1 MQNTVTGTNDS
12 GQPCHLTVKPG
23 ERKGLDMYQTREK
36 IQSIILLLADLVC
49 FAVSYFGGGY
59 LWLVGYR
66 NVSVANMK
74 IELMESFGIVMVIY
88 MLVMLFSDIENRFI
102 DRGVFQELWAAIK
115 ASVVLIFVT
124 ALTIFLQHNNAEASR
139 GVYFCIALVN
149 MCLYFGVHIVIKYY
163 LLRVYRNKRAN
174 NQVFLVTT
182 ADRVEKVIADA
193 DHSGDWIH
201 RLASIAIIDDNQIG
215 KWYHGVQV
223 VANYDNMFQ
232 YVKEQIVD
240 EVFISVPYESGD
252 SLAEVVNRFEDM
264 GAMVHVT
271 IEILNKFDDYHKSF
285 NMMGNI
291 PVVTF
296 SNQSYDWKM
305 LFIKRVM
312 DIIGSIIGLAITAVV
327 TVFLAPPLLI
337 ESPGPLFFAQKR
349 VGKNGRFFKIYKFR
363 SMYKDA
369 EERKK
374 ELESQNE
381 MNGLMFKMK
390 DDPRIT
396 KVGKFIR
403 KTSIDELPQFFN
415 VLKGDMSLVGTRP
428 PTVDEFKQY
437 ESHQKRRLSAKP
449 GITGLWQV
457 SGRNEISDFEE
468 VVKLDV
474 QYIDN
479 WSIGLDIKIILKTIK
494 VVFEKGGE

>member
-1 MQNTVTGTNDS
+1 
-12 GQPCHLTVKPG
+12 
-23 ERKGLDMYQTREK
+23 MYQAREK
-36 IQSIILLLADLVC
+36 IQEVILLLADLAC
-49 FAVSYFGGGY
+49 LTFSYFGGGY
-59 LWLVGYR
+59 LWLVCLR
-66 NVSVANMK
+66 NVSVENMK
-74 IELMESFGIVMVIY
+74 VELMESFGVVLVVY
-88 MLVMLFSDIENRFI
+88 MLVMLFSNIENKFI
-102 DRGVFQELWAAIK
+102 KRSLYLDMWAAIK
-115 ASVVLIFVT
+115 ASIILIFVT

-139 GVYFCIALVN
+139 GVYFCIAFINLLLFFVTH
-149 MCLYFGVHIVIKYY
+149 VVIKYY
-163 LLRVYRNKRAN
+163 LLRIYRNKRAT

-182 ADRVEKVIADA
+182 AERVADIVADA
-193 DHSGDWIH
+193 DNTRDWAH

-215 KWYHGVQV
+215 KWYGGIPV
-223 VANYDNMFQ
+223 VATYNNMFQ

-240 EVFISVPYESGD
+240 EVFINVPYESGE
-252 SLAEVVNRFEDM
+252 SLAQVVNKFEDM
-264 GAMVHVT
+264 GATVHVS

-296 SNQSYDWKM
+296 ANQYYDWKM
-305 LFIKRVM
+305 LFVKRLM
-312 DIIGSIIGLAITAVV
+312 DITGALVGLAITGLV
-327 TVFLAPPLLI
+327 TIFLAPPLLL
-337 ESPGPLFFAQKR
+337 ESPGPLLFAQKR

-363 SMYKDA
+363 SMYQDA

-374 ELESQNE
+374 ELETKNE
-381 MNGLMFKMK
+381 MNGFMFKMK

-428 PTVDEFKQY
+428 PTVDEFRQY

-457 SGRNEISDFEE
+457 SGRNSIKDFED

-479 WSIGLDIKIILKTIK
+479 WNIGLDIKIILKTIR

>member
-1 MQNTVTGTNDS
+1 
-12 GQPCHLTVKPG
+12 
-23 ERKGLDMYQTREK
+23 MYQSREK
-36 IQSIILLLADLVC
+36 IQNIILLLADMLC
-49 FAVSYFGGGY
+49 FAVSYYVGGY

-66 NVSVANMK
+66 NVSVADMK
-74 IELMESFGIVMVIY
+74 LELAGSIGIVFVIY
-88 MLVMLFSDIENRFI
+88 MLVMLFSDIESNFI
-102 DRGVFQELWAAIK
+102 RRNLYLDFWAAVK
-115 ASVVLIFVT
+115 AGVVLVLVT
-124 ALTIFLQHNNAEASR
+124 SLTIFLQHNNADASR
-139 GVYFCIALVN
+139 GVYFCIAGINLILFFVTHAV
-149 MCLYFGVHIVIKYY
+149 LKYY
-163 LLRVYRNKRAN
+163 LLKIYRNKRAT

-182 ADRVEKVIADA
+182 ADRVADIMAEA
-193 DHSGDWIH
+193 DNSKDWAH
-201 RLASIAIIDDNQIG
+201 RLASIAIIDDNQVG
-215 KWYHGVQV
+215 KWYEGVPV
-223 VANYDNMFQ
+223 VATYDNMFQ
-232 YVKEQIVD
+232 YAKEQIVD
-240 EVFISVPYESGD
+240 EVFINVPYDTGE
-252 SLAEVVNRFEDM
+252 SLAKVVNTFEDM
-264 GAMVHVT
+264 GATVHVS
-271 IEILNKFDDYHKSF
+271 IEILNRFDEYYKSF

-296 SNQSYDWKM
+296 SNQRYDGKM
-305 LFIKRVM
+305 LIVKRLM
-312 DIIGSIIGLAITAVV
+312 DIVGALVGLAITAVV

-369 EERKK
+369 EARKK

-381 MNGLMFKMK
+381 MKGLMFKMK

-428 PTVDEFKQY
+428 PTVDEFRQY
-437 ESHQKRRLSAKP
+437 EAHQKRRLSAKP

-457 SGRNEISDFEE
+457 SGRNNIKDFED

-479 WSIGLDIKIILKTIK
+479 WSIGLDIKIIFKTIK

>member
-1 MQNTVTGTNDS
+1 MTV
-12 GQPCHLTVKPG
+12 
-23 ERKGLDMYQTREK
+23 
-36 IQSIILLLADLVC
+36 
-49 FAVSYFGGGY
+49 
-59 LWLVGYR
+59 
-66 NVSVANMK
+66 
-74 IELMESFGIVMVIY
+74 
-88 MLVMLFSDIENRFI
+88 LF
-102 DRGVFQELWAAIK
+102 L
-115 ASVVLIFVT
+115 
-124 ALTIFLQHNNAEASR
+124 H
-139 GVYFCIALVN
+139 
-149 MCLYFGVHIVIKYY
+149 
-163 LLRVYRNKRAN
+163 VYRNKRAN

-182 ADRVEKVIADA
+182 AERVEEVIADA

-201 RLASIAIIDDNQIG
+201 RLASIAIIDENQIG
-215 KWYHGVQV
+215 KWYHGVPV
-223 VANYDNMFQ
+223 VATYDNMFQ

-240 EVFISVPYESGD
+240 EVFISVPYETGD

-264 GAMVHVT
+264 GATVHVT
-271 IEILNKFDDYHKSF
+271 IEILNKFDDYHKTF
-285 NMMGNI
+285 NMLGNI

-305 LFIKRVM
+305 LMIKRVM
-312 DIIGSIIGLAITAVV
+312 DIAGSIVGLVITAVV

-403 KTSIDELPQFFN
+403 N
-415 VLKGDMSLVGTRP
+415 
-428 PTVDEFKQY
+428 
-437 ESHQKRRLSAKP
+437 
-449 GITGLWQV
+449 
-457 SGRNEISDFEE
+457 
-468 VVKLDV
+468 
-474 QYIDN
+474 
-479 WSIGLDIKIILKTIK
+479 
-494 VVFEKGGE
+494 

>member
-1 MQNTVTGTNDS
+1 
-12 GQPCHLTVKPG
+12 
-23 ERKGLDMYQTREK
+23 MYQAREK
-36 IQSIILLLADLVC
+36 IQSIILLLADLLC
-49 FAVSYFGGGY
+49 FVISYFGGGY
-59 LWLVGYR
+59 LWLVVYR
-66 NVSVANMK
+66 NVSPENMRV
-74 IELMESFGIVMVIY
+74 ELMESIGIVMVIY
-88 MLVMLFSDIENRFI
+88 MLVMIFSDIESGFI
-102 DRGVFQELWAAIK
+102 SRTGFGELWAAIK
-115 ASVVLIFVT
+115 ASVVLVFVT
-124 ALTIFLQHNNAEASR
+124 AMVIFLQHNNAEASR
-139 GVYFCIALVN
+139 GVYFCIAAVN
-149 MCLYFGVHIVIKYY
+149 MVLFFAAHVIIKYY
-163 LLRVYRNKRAN
+163 LLRIYRNKRAN

-182 ADRVEKVIADA
+182 ADRVETIIADS
-193 DHSGDWIH
+193 DNTRDWAH

-215 KWYHGVQV
+215 KWYDGVPV
-223 VANYDNMFQ
+223 VAGYDNMFQ
-232 YVKEQIVD
+232 YAKEQIVD

-252 SLAEVVNRFEDM
+252 SLAKVVNRFADM
-264 GAMVHVT
+264 GATVHVT

-285 NMMGNI
+285 GMMGNI

-296 SNQSYDWKM
+296 ANQQYDWKM
-305 LFIKRVM
+305 LFVKRAM
-312 DIIGSIIGLAITAVV
+312 DIVGAVIGLAITVVV
-327 TVFLAPPLLI
+327 TVFLAPPLLL
-337 ESPGPLFFAQKR
+337 ESPGPLFFSQKR

-363 SMYKDA
+363 SMYRDA

-381 MNGLMFKMK
+381 MNGFMFKMK

-428 PTVDEFKQY
+428 PTVDEFRQY

-457 SGRNEISDFEE
+457 SGRNEITDFEE

>member
-1 MQNTVTGTNDS
+1 M
-12 GQPCHLTVKPG
+12 L
-23 ERKGLDMYQTREK
+23 
-36 IQSIILLLADLVC
+36 IL
-49 FAVSYFGGGY
+49 
-59 LWLVGYR
+59 
-66 NVSVANMK
+66 
-74 IELMESFGIVMVIY
+74 
-88 MLVMLFSDIENRFI
+88 LFSDLEKNFI
-102 DRGVFQELWAAIK
+102 RRNLARDFWAALE
-115 ASVVLIFVT
+115 ASVIMIFVT
-124 ALTIFLQHNNAEASR
+124 ALTIFLQHNNADASR
-139 GVYFCIALVN
+139 GVYFCIAGMNLV
-149 MCLYFGVHIVIKYY
+149 LFFVAHAAIKYY
-163 LLRVYRNKRAN
+163 LLHIYRNKRGT
-174 NQVFLVTT
+174 NQLFLVTT
-182 ADRVEKVIADA
+182 TDRVKDTLAEIENAK
-193 DHSGDWIH
+193 DWEH
-201 RLASIAIIDDNQIG
+201 RLTGIAIIDDNQIG
-215 KWYHGVQV
+215 TWYEGIPV
-223 VANYDNMFQ
+223 VATYDTMFQ
-232 YVKEQIVD
+232 YAKEQIVD
-240 EVFISVPYESGD
+240 EVFLNVPYDTGE
-252 SLAEVVNRFEDM
+252 SLAKVVEAFEDM
-264 GAMVHVT
+264 GATVHIT
-271 IEILNKFDDYHKSF
+271 IELLKRFDDYHKNF
-285 NMMGNI
+285 NMMGNV

-296 SNQSYDWKM
+296 SNQYYDWKM
-305 LFIKRVM
+305 LFVKRLM
-312 DIIGSIIGLAITAVV
+312 DIAGAIVGLAITAVV

-381 MNGLMFKMK
+381 MNGFMFKMK

-403 KTSIDELPQFFN
+403 KTSIDELPQFYN

-428 PTVDEFKQY
+428 PTVDEFRQY

-457 SGRNEISDFEE
+457 SGRNEIKDFED

>member
-1 MQNTVTGTNDS
+1 
-12 GQPCHLTVKPG
+12 
-23 ERKGLDMYQTREK
+23 MYQSKEK
-36 IQSIILLLADLVC
+36 IQDVMLLFADLIC
-49 FAVSYFGGGY
+49 FVASYFGGGY

-74 IELMESFGIVMVIY
+74 GELLDSFGIVLVIY
-88 MLVMLFSDIENRFI
+88 MLVLLFSNIEGNFI
-102 DRGVFQELWAAIK
+102 RRNLARDLWAAVE
-115 ASVVLIFVT
+115 ASVVIILVT
-124 ALTIFLQHNNAEASR
+124 SLTIFLQHNHADASR
-139 GVYFCIALVN
+139 GVYFCIAAINLV
-149 MCLYFGVHIVIKYY
+149 LFFAVHAVTKYY
-163 LLRVYRNKRAN
+163 LLNVYRNKRAT

-182 ADRVEKVIADA
+182 SDRVADTL
-193 DHSGDWIH
+193 SEIENSKDWAH
-201 RLASIAIIDDNQIG
+201 RLTSIAIIDDNQIG
-215 KWYHGVQV
+215 KWYEGVPV
-223 VANYDNMFQ
+223 VATYDNMFQ
-232 YVKEQIVD
+232 YAKEQIVD
-240 EVFISVPYESGD
+240 EVFINVPYDTGE
-252 SLAEVVNRFEDM
+252 SLAKVVNTFEDM

-271 IEILNKFDDYHKSF
+271 IELLNRFDGYHKSF
-285 NMMGNI
+285 NMMGNV

-296 SNQSYDWKM
+296 SNQSYDWK
-305 LFIKRVM
+305 LLLVKRLM
-312 DIIGSIIGLAITAVV
+312 DIAGALVGLAITLIV
-327 TVFLAPPLLI
+327 TIFLAPPLLI

-363 SMYKDA
+363 SMYRDA

-381 MNGLMFKMK
+381 MNGFMFKMK

-403 KTSIDELPQFFN
+403 KTSIDELPQFYN

-428 PTVDEFKQY
+428 PTVDEFRQY
-437 ESHQKRRLSAKP
+437 ESHQKRRLSMKP

-457 SGRNEISDFEE
+457 SGRNNIKDFED

-479 WSIGLDIKIILKTIK
+479 WSLGLDIKIILKTIK

>member
-1 MQNTVTGTNDS
+1 
-12 GQPCHLTVKPG
+12 
-23 ERKGLDMYQTREK
+23 MYQSREK
-36 IQSIILLLADLVC
+36 VQDVILLFIDMAC
-49 FAVSYFGGGY
+49 FIASYFGGGY

-66 NVSVANMK
+66 NVSVTDMK
-74 IELMESFGIVMVIY
+74 TELLESFGIVLLVY
-88 MLVMLFSDIENRFI
+88 MLVMLFSDIEKDFI
-102 DRGVFQELWAAIK
+102 RRKVYLDFVAAVK
-115 ASVVLIFVT
+115 ASVVLILVT
-124 ALTIFLQHNNAEASR
+124 ALTIFLQHNNADASR
-139 GVYFCIALVN
+139 GVYLCIAGINLILFLATHEL
-149 MCLYFGVHIVIKYY
+149 MKYY
-163 LLRVYRNKRAN
+163 LIKIHRNKRAT

-182 ADRVEKVIADA
+182 SDRVADIMTDIEGSKDWAHRIA
-193 DHSGDWIH
+193 G
-201 RLASIAIIDDNQIG
+201 IAIIDDNQIG
-215 KWYHGVQV
+215 KWYEGVPV
-223 VANYDNMFQ
+223 VATYHDMFQ

-240 EVFISVPYESGD
+240 EVFISVPYDTGA
-252 SLAEVVNRFEDM
+252 SLEKVVNAFEDM
-264 GAMVHVT
+264 GAKVHVT
-271 IEILNKFDDYHKSF
+271 IEFLNRFDDYHKSF
-285 NMMGNI
+285 YMMGNT

-296 SNQSYDWKM
+296 ANQHYDWKM
-305 LFIKRVM
+305 LLVKRLM
-312 DIIGSIIGLAITAVV
+312 DIAGALVGLAITAVV

-363 SMYKDA
+363 SMYRDA

-374 ELESQNE
+374 ELENQNE
-381 MNGLMFKMK
+381 MNGFMFKMK

-403 KTSIDELPQFFN
+403 KTSIDELPQFYN

-428 PTVDEFKQY
+428 PTVDEFRQY

-457 SGRNEISDFEE
+457 SGRNSISDFEE

-479 WSIGLDIKIILKTIK
+479 WSIALDIKILLKTIK
-494 VVFEKGGE
+494 VVFERGGE

>member
-1 MQNTVTGTNDS
+1 
-12 GQPCHLTVKPG
+12 
-23 ERKGLDMYQTREK
+23 MYQSREK
-36 IQSIILLLADLVC
+36 IQNIVLLLADMAC
-49 FAVSYFGGGY
+49 FVVSYFVGGY
-59 LWLVGYR
+59 IWLVGLR
-66 NVSVANMK
+66 NVSVADMRV
-74 IELMESFGIVMVIY
+74 ELLNSFGIVLLVY
-88 MLVMLFSDIENRFI
+88 MLVMLFSDIESHFI
-102 DRGVFQELWAAIK
+102 RRSVAKDFWAAIES
-115 ASVVLIFVT
+115 SVVLILIT

-139 GVYFCIALVN
+139 GVYFCIAAINL
-149 MCLYFGVHIVIKYY
+149 MLFFGFHVLLKYY
-163 LLRVYRNKRAN
+163 LLKIYRNKRAT

-182 ADRVEKVIADA
+182 SDRVADILMKA
-193 DHSGDWIH
+193 DNTKDWAH
-201 RLASIAIIDDNQIG
+201 RLASIAIIDDNQVG
-215 KWYHGVQV
+215 KWYEGVPV
-223 VANYDNMFQ
+223 VATYSNMFQ
-232 YVKEQIVD
+232 YAKEQIVD
-240 EVFISVPYESGD
+240 EVFINVPYDTGD
-252 SLAEVVNRFEDM
+252 ALAEVVNKFADM
-264 GAMVHVT
+264 GATVHVS
-271 IEILNKFDDYHKSF
+271 IEILNKFDEYHKSF

-296 SNQSYDWKM
+296 QNQYYDWKM
-305 LFIKRVM
+305 LFVKRLI
-312 DIIGSIIGLAITAVV
+312 DIAGALVGLAITAVV
-327 TVFLAPPLLI
+327 TVLLAPPLLI

-363 SMYKDA
+363 SMYRDA

-381 MNGLMFKMK
+381 MNGFMFKMK

-428 PTVDEFKQY
+428 PTVDEFRQY

-457 SGRNEISDFEE
+457 SGRNNIKDFED

-479 WSIGLDIKIILKTIK
+479 WSIGLDIKIILKTIR

>member
-1 MQNTVTGTNDS
+1 
-12 GQPCHLTVKPG
+12 
-23 ERKGLDMYQTREK
+23 MYQSRQK
-36 IQSIILLLADLVC
+36 IQDLVLLLADMIC
-49 FAVSYFGGGY
+49 FIISYFGGGY

-66 NVSVANMK
+66 NVSIENMK
-74 IELMESFGIVMVIY
+74 LELFDSFGIVLVVY
-88 MLVMLFSDIENRFI
+88 MLVMVFSDIEKNFI
-102 DRGVFQELWAAIK
+102 RRNLYRDLWAAVK

-124 ALTIFLQHNNAEASR
+124 ALTIFLLHNNADASR
-139 GVYFCIALVN
+139 GVYFCIAGIN
-149 MCLYFGVHIVIKYY
+149 MVLFFLMHAAIKYY
-163 LLRVYRNKRAN
+163 LLKIYRNKRAT

-182 ADRVEKVIADA
+182 SDRVADIIAEA
-193 DHSGDWIH
+193 DNSRDWAH
-201 RLASIAIIDDNQIG
+201 RLSSIAIIDDNQVG
-215 KWYHGVQV
+215 KWYKGIPV
-223 VANYDNMFQ
+223 VATYDNM
-232 YVKEQIVD
+232 YRYAKEQIVD
-240 EVFISVPYESGD
+240 EVFINVPYDTGA
-252 SLAEVVNRFEDM
+252 SLAKVVNTFEDM
-264 GAMVHVT
+264 GATVHVS
-271 IEILNKFDDYHKSF
+271 IEMLNQFDDYYKSF

-296 SNQSYDWKM
+296 TNQQYDWKM
-305 LFIKRVM
+305 LFVKRLM
-312 DIIGSIIGLAITAVV
+312 DIAGAIVGLAITAVV
-327 TVFLAPPLLI
+327 TIFLAPPLLI

-363 SMYKDA
+363 SMYQDA

-381 MNGLMFKMK
+381 MKGLMFKMK

-428 PTVDEFKQY
+428 PTVDEFRQY
-437 ESHQKRRLSAKP
+437 EAHQKRRLSAKP

-457 SGRNEISDFEE
+457 SGRNNIKDFED

-479 WSIGLDIKIILKTIK
+479 WSIGLDIKIILKTIR

>member
-1 MQNTVTGTNDS
+1 MFKNPSFIFDILCTVVW
-12 GQPCHLTVKPG
+12 LVLAIRYA
-23 ERKGLDMYQTREK
+23 RKGFLAGVVQLTGNLISLFGARQFSGWAAGQVFERFFAGSFRDQ
-36 IQSIILLLADLVC
+36 IAASISAEGAVSLSGIAARYAGFLPESFRASIVETCERSISAVLNDNAVLLADVIVQKVLAPLLTPVISLVL
-49 FAVSYFGGGY
+49 FF
-59 LWLVGYR
+59 
-66 NVSVANMK
+66 VAH
-74 IELMESFGIVMVIY
+74 
-88 MLVMLFSDIENRFI
+88 
-102 DRGVFQELWAAIK
+102 AA
-115 ASVVLIFVT
+115 
-124 ALTIFLQHNNAEASR
+124 
-139 GVYFCIALVN
+139 
-149 MCLYFGVHIVIKYY
+149 IKYY
-163 LLRVYRNKRAN
+163 LLHIYRNKRGT
-174 NQVFLVTT
+174 NQLFLVTT
-182 ADRVEKVIADA
+182 TDRVKDTLAEIENAK
-193 DHSGDWIH
+193 DWEH
-201 RLASIAIIDDNQIG
+201 RLTGIAIIDDNQIG
-215 KWYHGVQV
+215 TWYEGIPV
-223 VANYDNMFQ
+223 VATYDTMFQ
-232 YVKEQIVD
+232 YAKEQIVD
-240 EVFISVPYESGD
+240 EVFLNVPYDTGE
-252 SLAEVVNRFEDM
+252 SLAKVVEAFEDM
-264 GAMVHVT
+264 GATVHIT
-271 IEILNKFDDYHKSF
+271 IELLKRFDDYHKNF
-285 NMMGNI
+285 NMMGNV

-296 SNQSYDWKM
+296 SNQYYDWKM
-305 LFIKRVM
+305 LFVKRLM
-312 DIIGSIIGLAITAVV
+312 DIAGAIVGLAITAVV

-381 MNGLMFKMK
+381 MNGFMFKMK

-403 KTSIDELPQFFN
+403 KTSIDELPQFYN

-428 PTVDEFKQY
+428 PTVDEFRQY

-457 SGRNEISDFEE
+457 SGRNEIKDFED

>member
-1 MQNTVTGTNDS
+1 
-12 GQPCHLTVKPG
+12 
-23 ERKGLDMYQTREK
+23 MYQSKEK
-36 IQSIILLLADLVC
+36 IQDVMLLFADLIC
-49 FAVSYFGGGY
+49 FVASYFGGGY

-74 IELMESFGIVMVIY
+74 GELLDSFGIVLVIY
-88 MLVMLFSDIENRFI
+88 MLVLLFSNIEGNFI
-102 DRGVFQELWAAIK
+102 RRNLARDLWAAVE
-115 ASVVLIFVT
+115 ASVVIILVT
-124 ALTIFLQHNNAEASR
+124 SLTIFLQHNHADASR
-139 GVYFCIALVN
+139 GVYFCIAAINLV
-149 MCLYFGVHIVIKYY
+149 LFFAVHAVTKYY
-163 LLRVYRNKRAN
+163 LLNVYRNKRAT

-182 ADRVEKVIADA
+182 SDRVADTL
-193 DHSGDWIH
+193 SEIENSKDWAH
-201 RLASIAIIDDNQIG
+201 RLTSIAIIDDNQIG
-215 KWYHGVQV
+215 KWYEGVPV
-223 VANYDNMFQ
+223 VATYDNMFQ
-232 YVKEQIVD
+232 YAKEQIVD
-240 EVFISVPYESGD
+240 EVFINVPYDTGE
-252 SLAEVVNRFEDM
+252 SLAKVVNTFEDM

-271 IEILNKFDDYHKSF
+271 IELLNRFDGYHKSF
-285 NMMGNI
+285 NMMGNV

-296 SNQSYDWKM
+296 SNQSYDWK
-305 LFIKRVM
+305 LLLVKRLM
-312 DIIGSIIGLAITAVV
+312 DIAGALVGLAITLIV
-327 TVFLAPPLLI
+327 TIFLAPPLLI

-363 SMYKDA
+363 SMYRDA

-381 MNGLMFKMK
+381 MNGFMFKMK

-403 KTSIDELPQFFN
+403 KTSIDELPQFYN

-428 PTVDEFKQY
+428 PTVDEFRQY
-437 ESHQKRRLSAKP
+437 ESHQKRRLSMKP

-457 SGRNEISDFEE
+457 SGRNNIKDFED

-479 WSIGLDIKIILKTIK
+479 WSLGLDMKIILKTIK

>member
-1 MQNTVTGTNDS
+1 
-12 GQPCHLTVKPG
+12 
-23 ERKGLDMYQTREK
+23 MYQSRQR
-36 IQSIILLLADLVC
+36 IQDLLLLLADLIC
-49 FAVSYFGGGY
+49 FVASYYGGGY
-59 LWLVGYR
+59 LWLVVYR
-66 NVSVANMK
+66 NVSMENMRL
-74 IELMESFGIVMVIY
+74 ELLDSFGIVLVVY
-88 MLVMLFSDIENRFI
+88 MLVMLFSNIEKNFI
-102 DRGVFQELWAAIK
+102 RRSLYQDCWAAIK
-115 ASVVLIFVT
+115 ASVILIFVT
-124 ALTIFLQHNNAEASR
+124 ALTIFLQHNNADASR
-139 GVYFCIALVN
+139 GVYFCIAGMNLV
-149 MCLYFGVHIVIKYY
+149 LFFVAHVLIKYY
-163 LLRVYRNKRAN
+163 LLKIYRNKRAT

-182 ADRVEKVIADA
+182 ADRVADILADA
-193 DHSGDWIH
+193 DNSRDWAH
-201 RLASIAIIDDNQIG
+201 RLTSIAIIDDNQVG
-215 KWYHGVQV
+215 KWYDGIPV
-223 VANYDNMFQ
+223 VATYDNMYQ
-232 YVKEQIVD
+232 YAKEQVVD
-240 EVFISVPYESGD
+240 EVFINVPYDTGN

-264 GAMVHVT
+264 GATVHVS

-296 SNQSYDWKM
+296 SNQEYDWKM
-305 LFIKRVM
+305 LIVKRMM
-312 DIIGSIIGLAITAVV
+312 DIAGAIVGLAITAVV

-337 ESPGPLFFAQKR
+337 ESPGPLVFSQKR

-363 SMYKDA
+363 SMYVDA

-381 MNGLMFKMK
+381 MKGFMFKMK

-437 ESHQKRRLSAKP
+437 EAHQKRRLSAKP

-457 SGRNEISDFEE
+457 SGRNNIKDFED
-468 VVKLDV
+468 VVKMDV

-479 WSIGLDIKIILKTIK
+479 WSIGLDIKILLKTIK
-494 VVFEKGGE
+494 VVFAKEGE

>member
-1 MQNTVTGTNDS
+1 
-12 GQPCHLTVKPG
+12 
-23 ERKGLDMYQTREK
+23 MYQSRQK
-36 IQSIILLLADLVC
+36 IQDVILLLSDLTC
-49 FAVSYFGGGY
+49 FVISYFVGGY

-66 NVSVANMK
+66 NVSVENMK
-74 IELMESFGIVMVIY
+74 SELLESLGIVLAVY
-88 MLVMLFSDIENRFI
+88 MLVMLFSDIEENFI
-102 DRGVFQELWAAIK
+102 RRKLYEDFWAAIK

-124 ALTIFLQHNNAEASR
+124 ALTIFLQHNNADASR
-139 GVYFCIALVN
+139 GVYFCIAAINLLLFFVTHA
-149 MCLYFGVHIVIKYY
+149 LIKYY
-163 LLRVYRNKRAN
+163 LLKIYRNKRAT

-182 ADRVEKVIADA
+182 SDRVADIIAEA
-193 DHSGDWIH
+193 DNSRDWAH
-201 RLASIAIIDDNQIG
+201 CLASIAIIDDNQVG
-215 KWYHGVQV
+215 KWYDGIPV
-223 VANYDNMFQ
+223 VATYYNMFQ
-232 YVKEQIVD
+232 YAKEQIVD
-240 EVFISVPYESGD
+240 EVFINVPYDTGN
-252 SLAEVVNRFEDM
+252 SLAKVVNTFEDM
-264 GAMVHVT
+264 GATVHVS
-271 IEILNKFDDYHKSF
+271 IEILNRFDEYHKSF

-296 SNQSYDWKM
+296 SNQHYDWKM
-305 LFIKRVM
+305 LLIKRLM
-312 DIIGSIIGLAITAVV
+312 DIAGALVGLAITAVV

-363 SMYKDA
+363 SMYRDA

-381 MNGLMFKMK
+381 MNGFMFKMK

-396 KVGKFIR
+396 KVGKIIR

-428 PTVDEFKQY
+428 PTVDEFRQY
-437 ESHQKRRLSAKP
+437 EAHQKRRLSAKP

-457 SGRNEISDFEE
+457 SGRNNIKDFED

>member
-1 MQNTVTGTNDS
+1 
-12 GQPCHLTVKPG
+12 
-23 ERKGLDMYQTREK
+23 MYQSREK
-36 IQSIILLLADLVC
+36 LQDVLLLLADLVC
-49 FAVSYFGGGY
+49 FVLSFFGGGY

-74 IELMESFGIVMVIY
+74 MELMDSFGIVLVVY
-88 MLVMLFSDIENRFI
+88 MLVLLFSNIEKNFI
-102 DRGVFQELWAAIK
+102 RRNLARDLWAAIE
-115 ASVVLIFVT
+115 ASVVIILLT
-124 ALTIFLQHNNAEASR
+124 ALTIFLQHTNADASR
-139 GVYFCIALVN
+139 GVYFCIAGINLVLFFLTH
-149 MCLYFGVHIVIKYY
+149 MAIKYY
-163 LLRVYRNKRAN
+163 LLKIKRNKRAT

-182 ADRVEKVIADA
+182 SDRVAAIMEEIDNSK
-193 DHSGDWIH
+193 DWAH
-201 RLASIAIIDDNQIG
+201 RLTCIAIIDDNQVG
-215 KWYHGVQV
+215 KWYEGVPV
-223 VANYDNMFQ
+223 VATYDTMFQ
-232 YVKEQIVD
+232 YAKEQIVD
-240 EVFISVPYESGD
+240 EVFINVPYDTGE
-252 SLAEVVNRFEDM
+252 SLAKVVNAFEDM
-264 GAMVHVT
+264 GATVHVT
-271 IEILNKFDDYHKSF
+271 IEVLNHFDDYHKSF

-296 SNQSYDWKM
+296 ANQHYDWK
-305 LFIKRVM
+305 LLLVKRMM
-312 DIIGSIIGLAITAVV
+312 DIAGAIVGLLITAVV
-327 TVFLAPPLLI
+327 TIILALPLLI

-363 SMYKDA
+363 SMYRDA

-381 MNGLMFKMK
+381 MNGFMFKMK

-403 KTSIDELPQFFN
+403 KTSIDELPQFYN

-428 PTVDEFKQY
+428 PTVDEFRQY

-457 SGRNEISDFEE
+457 SGRNNINDFED

-479 WSIGLDIKIILKTIK
+479 WSIGLDIKILLRTIK

>member
-1 MQNTVTGTNDS
+1 
-12 GQPCHLTVKPG
+12 
-23 ERKGLDMYQTREK
+23 MYQSKEK
-36 IQSIILLLADLVC
+36 IQDVMLLFADLIC
-49 FAVSYFGGGY
+49 FVASYFGGGY

-74 IELMESFGIVMVIY
+74 GELLDSFGIVLVIY
-88 MLVMLFSDIENRFI
+88 MLVLLFSNIEKNFI
-102 DRGVFQELWAAIK
+102 RRNLARDLWAAVE
-115 ASVVLIFVT
+115 ASVVIILVT
-124 ALTIFLQHNNAEASR
+124 SLTIFLQHNHADASR
-139 GVYFCIALVN
+139 GVYFCIAAINLV
-149 MCLYFGVHIVIKYY
+149 LFFAVHAVMKYY
-163 LLRVYRNKRAN
+163 LLNVYRNKRAT

-182 ADRVEKVIADA
+182 SDRVTDTLDEIENSK
-193 DHSGDWIH
+193 DWAH
-201 RLASIAIIDDNQIG
+201 RLTSIAIIDDNQIG
-215 KWYHGVQV
+215 KWYEGVPV
-223 VANYDNMFQ
+223 VATYDNMFQ
-232 YVKEQIVD
+232 YAKEQIVD
-240 EVFISVPYESGD
+240 EVFINVPYDTGE
-252 SLAEVVNRFEDM
+252 SLAKVVNTFEDM
-264 GAMVHVT
+264 GATVHVT
-271 IEILNKFDDYHKSF
+271 IELLNRFDDYHKSF
-285 NMMGNI
+285 NMMGNV

-296 SNQSYDWKM
+296 SNQSYDWK
-305 LFIKRVM
+305 LLLVKRLM
-312 DIIGSIIGLAITAVV
+312 DIAGALVGIAITLVV
-327 TVFLAPPLLI
+327 TIFLAPPLLI

-363 SMYKDA
+363 SMYRDA

-381 MNGLMFKMK
+381 MNGFMFKMK

-403 KTSIDELPQFFN
+403 KTSIDELPQFYN

-428 PTVDEFKQY
+428 PTVDEFRQY
-437 ESHQKRRLSAKP
+437 ESHQKRRLSMKP

-457 SGRNEISDFEE
+457 SGRNNIKDFED

-479 WSIGLDIKIILKTIK
+479 WSLGLDMKIILKTIK

>member
-1 MQNTVTGTNDS
+1 
-12 GQPCHLTVKPG
+12 
-23 ERKGLDMYQTREK
+23 MYQSRQK
-36 IQSIILLLADLVC
+36 IQDVMLLLADMLC
-49 FAVSYFGGGY
+49 FIASYFGGGY

-66 NVSVANMK
+66 NVSIANMK
-74 IELMESFGIVMVIY
+74 QELFDSFGIVLVIY
-88 MLVMLFSDIENRFI
+88 MLVMLFSDIEKNFI
-102 DRGVFQELWAAIK
+102 RRTLYRDLWAAVK

-124 ALTIFLQHNNAEASR
+124 SLTIFLLHNNADASR
-139 GVYFCIALVN
+139 GVYFCIAGIN
-149 MCLYFGVHIVIKYY
+149 MVLFFLTHVAIKYY
-163 LLRVYRNKRAN
+163 LLKIYRNKRAT

-182 ADRVEKVIADA
+182 ADRVADIIAEA
-193 DHSGDWIH
+193 DNSRDWAH
-201 RLASIAIIDDNQIG
+201 RLSSIAIIDDNQVG
-215 KWYHGVQV
+215 KWYKGIPV
-223 VANYDNMFQ
+223 VATYDNM
-232 YVKEQIVD
+232 YRYAKEQIVD
-240 EVFISVPYESGD
+240 EVFINVPYDTGA
-252 SLAEVVNRFEDM
+252 SLAKVVNTFEDM
-264 GAMVHVT
+264 GATVHVS
-271 IEILNKFDDYHKSF
+271 IEMLNQFDDYYKSF

-296 SNQSYDWKM
+296 TNQQYDWKM
-305 LFIKRVM
+305 LFVKRLM
-312 DIIGSIIGLAITAVV
+312 DIAGALVGLAITAVV
-327 TVFLAPPLLI
+327 TLFLAPPLLI
-337 ESPGPLFFAQKR
+337 ESPGPLLFSQKR

-363 SMYKDA
+363 SMYQDA

-374 ELESQNE
+374 ELESRNE
-381 MNGLMFKMK
+381 MKGFMFKMK

-428 PTVDEFKQY
+428 PTVDEFRQY
-437 ESHQKRRLSAKP
+437 EAHQKRRLSAKP

-457 SGRNEISDFEE
+457 SGRNNIKDFED

-479 WSIGLDIKIILKTIK
+479 WSIGLDIKIILKTIR